1 MRKSTEIQAEIKK
14 LNAELRASLQ
24 QELKVSS
31 AVHVLENLGWTHNG
45 SVWVRPKNKKVNIAK
60 DYQAP
65 VAAGGLASWDGG
77 AVGGHVYVRSVT
89 GQWAVVSHLQS
100 VGIAGFNAHNAL
112 FTVPVSQLTMRPKEY
127 FLGRKL

>member
-14 LNAELRASLQ
+14 LNAELKASVQ
-24 QELKVSS
+24 HELKVSS

-45 SVWVRPKNKKVNIAK
+45 SVWVKPKKAAAVPK

-65 VAAGGLASWDGG
+65 VLAGGLASWDGG
-77 AVGGHVYVRSVT
+77 AVGGHVYVR
-89 GQWAVVSHLQS
+89 AVNGEFATVSHLKNVS
-100 VGIAGFNAHNAL
+100 HLGFHAHHSR
-112 FTVPVSQLTMRPKEY
+112 FDVHVSQLTMRPKEY

>member
-1 MRKSTEIQAEIKK
+1 MRPSKEIQSEIDK
-14 LNAELRASLQ
+14 LNEELKASSQ
-24 QELKVSS
+24 HELKVSS

-45 SVWVRPKNKKVNIAK
+45 RTWVKPKATVKLR

-65 VAAGGLASWDGG
+65 VSAGGLASWDGG

-89 GQWAVVSHLQS
+89 GQWATVSHLQS
-100 VGIAGFNAHNAL
+100 VGIAGFNAHSSM